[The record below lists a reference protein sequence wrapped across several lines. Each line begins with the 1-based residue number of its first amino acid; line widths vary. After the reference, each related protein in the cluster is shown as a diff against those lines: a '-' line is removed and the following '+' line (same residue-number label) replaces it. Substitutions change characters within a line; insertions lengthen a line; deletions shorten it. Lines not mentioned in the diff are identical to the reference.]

1 MLENLN
7 PNVDDSLDFALIY
20 GDRIAIELTD
30 PSLLADGHCFESVT
44 ASSVTATQPRAVAFG
59 LINDDNAV
67 DIAIAS
73 SSSVTLFLGD
83 DAGGFTTAGPAVTLD
98 PQPDVRTIA
107 IADLDQDGNSDLI
120 VGDDT
125 GVALMFGPPPEGG
138 YKTTLRLELDT
149 GAQVLAVRLGRF
161 DSDSRLDIAAVDI
174 NGRVR
179 VFLQQTTRMFT
190 LASATPDVGSVNDMQ
205 IGDFN
210 GDTVPDLVFA
220 TAAGKVRILLTTSSG
235 GTLGFDE
242 TTGANIDAGTNP
254 VAVAV
259 GDLDGGALDV
269 AAASGDEVRRFH
281 GDGDGGLTL
290 IGAPLL
296 TGNSTA
302 TGVLIANV
310 DTDDRNDIITTDGS
324 DGSVTI
330 FLSSA
335 PAPTVTLTPT
345 QSGTITQTPTVT
357 PTITVTTTPG
367 NTGTPT
373 DTPTAT
379 PIGTDTRTPSA
390 TVTQTFG
397 AFAKQYVLLLPG
409 TASNYEY
416 VLLRSNVVRIRIRAD
431 ASAAR
436 IRRVA
441 SSPSSS
447 GIRMSIRMTFGWKRA
462 AWATA
467 SRPLLASATT
477 SRSGSS
483 ASSSRNPART
493 IDWSST
499 TRTRMVIGHRR
510 PAEAARGVRNRRPGM
525 CPRVMPPPKILTR
538 SRMPTSPWPTPA
550 SVEGPPGPSS
560 RTSSRSSVAVYCTS
574 TSAWL
579 ARACLRALVSPSCK
593 IR

>member
-1 MLENLN
+1 VLGSALIIGTRPVAAQSLSPSCTLPRNILASGSTGSLRGGVLENLN

-30 PSLLADGHCFESVT
+30 PSLLADGHCFQSVT

-125 GVALMFGPPPEGG
+125 GVALMFGPPPDGG
-138 YKTTLRLELDT
+138 YKTTMRLELDT
-149 GAQVLAVRLGRF
+149 GAQVLAVRLGQF
-161 DSDSRLDIAAVDI
+161 DNDSRLDIAAVDI

-205 IGDFN
+205 VGDFN

-269 AAASGDEVRRFH
+269 AAVSGDEVRRFH

-290 IGAPLL
+290 IGSPLL

-335 PAPTVTLTPT
+335 PAPTVTLTAT
-345 QSGTITQTPTVT
+345 LTGTVTETPTIT

-397 AFAKQYVLLLPG
+397 AFAIMGEGCANIGSGGPGMTDAMPLVVL
-409 TASNYEY
+409 
-416 VLLRSNVVRIRIRAD
+416 
-431 ASAAR
+431 AALIF
-436 IRRVA
+436 IRR
-441 SSPSSS
+441 
-447 GIRMSIRMTFGWKRA
+447 
-462 AWATA
+462 
-467 SRPLLASATT
+467 
-477 SRSGSS
+477 
-483 ASSSRNPART
+483 SSRRK
-493 IDWSST
+493 
-499 TRTRMVIGHRR
+499 GR
-510 PAEAARGVRNRRPGM
+510 PVRE
-525 CPRVMPPPKILTR
+525 
-538 SRMPTSPWPTPA
+538 SD
-550 SVEGPPGPSS
+550 
-560 RTSSRSSVAVYCTS
+560 
-574 TSAWL
+574 
-579 ARACLRALVSPSCK
+579 
-593 IR
+593 